1 MSSAN
6 SAAVNAVLLTIFASL
21 ILLAVGETFV
31 IISGGIDLSVGA
43 TTGFS
48 GVVAALAM
56 RDLINAH
63 NGEALVL
70 IVGMLICA
78 GIGAGIGLIT
88 AALMNWVRLVPF
100 VATLATAVQ
109 YIRLGTSGAPKWL
122 GRIPLRCLSDAL
134 DVRQPP
140 IPVGRE
146 RGHPPRRRVERSG
159 PHRVPHL
166 ASDPSA
172 GNRCWMQLQSCTSAL
187 QAQPESCTPI
197 ERRRGD
203 RQLQRTFSVSWLTV
217 TRKLRSG

>member
-6 SAAVNAVLLTIFASL
+6 SAAVNAVLLTNFASL

-70 IVGMLICA
+70 IVGTLICA
-78 GIGAGIGLIT
+78 GIGAGIGLIN
-88 AALMNWVRLVPF
+88 AALMNWARLVPF

-109 YIRLGTSGAPKWL
+109 YTSA
-122 GRIPLRCLSDAL
+122 
-134 DVRQPP
+134 
-140 IPVGRE
+140 
-146 RGHPPRRRVERSG
+146 
-159 PHRVPHL
+159 
-166 ASDPSA
+166 
-172 GNRCWMQLQSCTSAL
+172 SAL
-187 QAQPESCTPI
+187 QGSKMARANPAPLPQ
-197 ERRRGD
+197 RRA
-203 RQLQRTFSVSWLTV
+203 
-217 TRKLRSG
+217 